1 MKTKLLIG
9 LVVVILCGSLIGLPA
24 TQKKSTPVKAKSE
37 VKPEVKVE
45 AEKTPA
51 YILQPRAPLYDP
63 AGRRDPFKDLLGGS
77 QTKER
82 SSAEGPEMS
91 MDDLQLVGIA
101 KFRGKLYALVNGPQ
115 GFPYK
120 ITEGDKFSDG
130 FVLKINTDSVT
141 FRKTSEKG
149 LRLPAP
155 RDVVK
160 ELNPE
165 ER

>member
-24 TQKKSTPVKAKSE
+24 PQKKPAPVKAK
-37 VKPEVKVE
+37 PEVKIE
-45 AEKTPA
+45 AEKPPA

-91 MDDLQLVGIA
+91 VDDLRLVGIA
-101 KFRGKLYALVNGPQ
+101 KYRGKLYALVNGPQ

-130 FVLKINTDSVT
+130 FVLKITTDSVT

>member
-9 LVVVILCGSLIGLPA
+9 LVIVVLCGSLFGLPA
-24 TQKKSTPVKAKSE
+24 PQNQRKTAPVKAK
-37 VKPEVKVE
+37 PAVKVE
-45 AEKTPA
+45 AEAAKPPA

-91 MDDLQLVGIA
+91 VDDLRLVGIA
-101 KFRGKLYALVNGPQ
+101 KYRGKLYALVNGPQ

-120 ITEGDKFSDG
+120 VTEGDKFSDG
-130 FVLKINTDSVT
+130 FVLKISTDSVT

-149 LRLPAP
+149 LRLPSP

>member
-1 MKTKLLIG
+1 MKTRLLFG
-9 LVVVILCGSLIGLPA
+9 LVIVVLCGTLFGLPA
-24 TQKKSTPVKAKSE
+24 PQKKPAPVNP
-37 VKPEVKVE
+37 KPEVKAE

-51 YILQPRAPLYDP
+51 YILQPKAPLYDP
-63 AGRRDPFKDLLGGS
+63 AGRRDPFKDLLGGG

-82 SSAEGPEMS
+82 SSTEGPEMS
-91 MDDLQLVGIA
+91 VDDLRLVGIA

-120 ITEGDKFSDG
+120 IAEGDKFSDG
-130 FVLKINTDSVT
+130 FVLKITSDSVT

>member
-9 LVVVILCGSLIGLPA
+9 LVIVILCGTLSGAPA
-24 TQKKSTPVKAKSE
+24 PQKKPAPVKD
-37 VKPEVKVE
+37 KPEVKVE
-45 AEKTPA
+45 VEKTPA
-51 YILQPRAPLYDP
+51 YVLQPRAPLYDP
-63 AGRRDPFKDLLGGS
+63 AGRRDPFKDLLGGA

-91 MDDLQLVGIA
+91 VDDLRLVGIA
-101 KFRGKLYALVNGPQ
+101 KYKGKLYALVNGPQ

-130 FVLKINTDSVT
+130 FVLKITSDSVT
-141 FRKTSEKG
+141 FRKTSDKG